1 MGALVQVNNRPRS
14 LERAARNGRQF
25 ASSVAPAQQ
34 PNGPSSHQST
44 SNPSGPTF
52 KNHKLVS
59 ASYLRRFIRK
69 ELHKLVK
76 HEAFFVH
83 VLRK

>member
-1 MGALVQVNNRPRS
+1 MGTLVQVSNGSRFV
-14 LERAARNGRQF
+14 ERAAEHGRQI
-25 ASSVAPAQQ
+25 ASSVESTQQ
-34 PNGPSSHQST
+34 ANGPSSRQIT
-44 SNPSGPTF
+44 NNLSGPTT
-52 KNHKLVS
+52 KNHKLVP

-76 HEAFFVH
+76 HEAFFMH